1 VQKRLINLGK
11 LVSHMDKIYGDF
23 HQAVSI
29 PKVTKRIELDPGLTD
44 LVSKYEDA
52 YPL

>member
-29 PKVTKRIELDPGLTD
+29 PKVTKRIVNWNGAHRPCIK
-44 LVSKYEDA
+44 V
-52 YPL
+52 